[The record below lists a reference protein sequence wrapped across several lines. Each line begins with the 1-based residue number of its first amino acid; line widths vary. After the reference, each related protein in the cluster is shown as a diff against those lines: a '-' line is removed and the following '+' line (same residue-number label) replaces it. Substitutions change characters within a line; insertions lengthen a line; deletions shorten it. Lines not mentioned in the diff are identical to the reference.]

1 MQRMVWAV
9 LAAFA
14 AALALGPWMISQLR
28 KLKFGQNVYELAPE
42 THKKKQGTPTM
53 GGLLFALVAL
63 VVGFAF
69 RIGGFAIG
77 TDMAV
82 ALAVFSLFNL
92 VIGFLD
98 DFKKIRSKKNT
109 GGLSEG
115 QKLIGQ
121 FIFATAFSAYC
132 FYHPEIGS
140 AIHVPFFNVTWDL
153 GWFYIPVMVFII
165 ICTTNGAN
173 LLDGLDGLLGSVSSV
188 VMAFFAILAL
198 LTATALSGGA
208 AQDNLLNVGLLCTAA
223 CGALLG
229 YLRFNLH
236 PAQVIMGDTGSM
248 FLGGMTV
255 GAAMLL
261 KQPLIL
267 PLVAGAYAASLLSV
281 FLQRM
286 YFKAT
291 HGKRIF
297 KMSPLHH
304 HFELSGVPET
314 RIVSMYA
321 IVTVV
326 LCLIAFLGVGQ
337 G

>member
-1 MQRMVWAV
+1 MQRMIYAV
-9 LAAFA
+9 LLAFA
-14 AALALGPWMISQLR
+14 AALAVGPFVIREMH

-42 THKKKQGTPTM
+42 AHKKKQGTPTM
-53 GGLLFALVAL
+53 GGFIFALVTLLVALALRVGLYSVETDMASALLLFALL
-63 VVGFAF
+63 NMG
-69 RIGGFAIG
+69 
-77 TDMAV
+77 
-82 ALAVFSLFNL
+82 
-92 VIGFLD
+92 IGFID
-98 DFKKIRSKKNT
+98 DFKKIRSKRNQ
-109 GGLSEG
+109 GGLSEN
-115 QKLIGQ
+115 QKLVMQ
-121 FIFATAFSAYC
+121 FLVAAAFSAYC
-132 FYHPEIGS
+132 YFHPEIGS
-140 AIHVPFFNVTWDL
+140 AIYIPFFGIEWAMPWWL
-153 GWFYIPVMVFII
+153 YIPAMVFVI

-173 LLDGLDGLLGSVSSV
+173 LLDGLDGLLSSV
-188 VMAFFAILAL
+188 TAVIMPFFAVLAL
-198 LTATALSGGA
+198 LAAANLTGA
-208 AQDNLLNVGLLCTAA
+208 AQDNLLNVGIVCAAA

-236 PAQVIMGDTGSM
+236 PAQIMMGDTGSM

-261 KQPLIL
+261 RQPLIV
-267 PLVAGAYAASLLSV
+267 PIVAGAYAASLLSV

-321 IVTVV
+321 IATIL
-326 LCLIAFLGVGQ
+326 LCLLAFIGVSA
-337 G
+337 